1 MDDDDDDDR
10 ARRSIDRSI
19 DMGACAS
26 RRDDVDVV
34 DVDVDA
40 PDDVDVVVVDVEAEV
55 KKEPME
61 SVTVDAAAAAA
72 AGVGEPSPPWWAEAN
87 AQDGSSDE
95 EDSLDDAS
103 VFDSDDDEA
112 DAEEVSASRAEMFDP
127 LDVTRRADEDAQ
139 RRDREAKRKK
149 RRRRLI
155 GARKWSDLNEHL
167 RAALKSP
174 NALVRAKA
182 KKMLKEGMN
191 DEAEIA
197 FQRLMQMPSAAKH
210 AIINDGR
217 ITARDEPRACVEV
230 SRAFGE
236 AIRNEDFD
244 WASRDEISSLF
255 ADSVEYMNIRG
266 EYFNGKSKVLGS
278 LNESVRRLSSRMRSA
293 SAKGN
298 GTMLKSFMKWT
309 SEGPKY
315 EGCGR
320 KRGESQW
327 IIDYSFKMLLMT
339 VRIREYYV
347 IDDET
352 DLIVHLARCRM
363 S

>member
-1 MDDDDDDDR
+1 
-10 ARRSIDRSI
+10 
-19 DMGACAS
+19 MGACAS
-26 RRDDVDVV
+26 RRDDDVCDV
-34 DVDVDA
+34 DVDVDADA
-40 PDDVDVVVVDVEAEV
+40 PDDVDVVVVDVEDEV
-55 KKEPME
+55 KKETME
-61 SVTVDAAAAAA
+61 TVAVDADAAAAGT
-72 AGVGEPSPPWWAEAN
+72 AGAVGEPSPPWWAKAN
-87 AQDGSSDE
+87 AEDGSSDE

-103 VFDSDDDEA
+103 VFDSDDD
-112 DAEEVSASRAEMFDP
+112 DDDEVSASRAEMFDP
-127 LDVTRRADEDAQ
+127 LDVTRRADEDAKA
-139 RRDREAKRKK
+139 RDREAKRKK

-155 GARKWSDLNEHL
+155 GVRKWSDLNEHL
-167 RAALKSP
+167 REALKSP

-217 ITARDEPRACVEV
+217 ITAREEPRACVEV

-236 AIRNEDFD
+236 AIRNEDLD

-266 EYFNGKSKVLGS
+266 EYFKGKSKVIGS

-309 SEGPKY
+309 SEGPTY
-315 EGCGR
+315 EGSGR

-327 IIDYSFKMLLMT
+327 IIDYSFKLLLMT
-339 VRIREYYV
+339 IKIREYYV
-347 IDDET
+347 IDNET

>member
-1 MDDDDDDDR
+1 
-10 ARRSIDRSI
+10 
-19 DMGACAS
+19 MGACAS
-26 RRDDVDVV
+26 RREDVRDVDVDV

-40 PDDVDVVVVDVEAEV
+40 SDDVDVVVVDVEDEV
-55 KKEPME
+55 KKEKAE
-61 SVTVDAAAAAA
+61 TVTLDEDAGAAAA
-72 AGVGEPSPPWWAEAN
+72 AGVGEPSSPWWAEAY
-87 AQDGSSDE
+87 AKDGSSDE

-103 VFDSDDDEA
+103 VFDSDDDDDNEEA
-112 DAEEVSASRAEMFDP
+112 SASRAEMFDP
-127 LDVTRRADEDAQ
+127 LDVTRRADEDAKA
-139 RRDREAKRKK
+139 RDREEKKKK

-155 GARKWSDLNEHL
+155 GTRKWSDLNEHL

-197 FQRLMQMPSAAKH
+197 FQKLMQMPSAAKH

-217 ITARDEPRACVEV
+217 LTTRDEPRACVEV

-244 WASRDEISSLF
+244 WASRISSLF

-266 EYFNGKSKVLGS
+266 EYFKGKSNVLGS

-309 SEGPKY
+309 SKGPTY
-315 EGCGR
+315 EGSGR

-327 IIDYSFKMLLMT
+327 IIDYSFKLLLMT
-339 VRIREYYV
+339 IKIREYYV
-347 IDDET
+347 IDNET

>member
-1 MDDDDDDDR
+1 
-10 ARRSIDRSI
+10 
-19 DMGACAS
+19 MGACAS
-26 RRDDVDVV
+26 RRDDDDDDDVCDA
-34 DVDVDA
+34 DVDADA
-40 PDDVDVVVVDVEAEV
+40 PDDVDVVDVDVEDEV
-55 KKEPME
+55 KKETME
-61 SVTVDAAAAAA
+61 TVAVDADAAAAGTAGAA
-72 AGVGEPSPPWWAEAN
+72 GEPSSPWWAKAN
-87 AQDGSSDE
+87 AEDGSSDE

-103 VFDSDDDEA
+103 VFDSDDDE
-112 DAEEVSASRAEMFDP
+112 DEDDSEEVSASRAEMFDP

-210 AIINDGR
+210 AIINDGK

-255 ADSVEYMNIRG
+255 AGSVEYMNIRG
-266 EYFNGKSKVLGS
+266 EYFEGKSKVLGS

-347 IDDET
+347 IDNET

>member
-1 MDDDDDDDR
+1 MYHG
-10 ARRSIDRSI
+10 RRRQSATIIDRSI

-26 RRDDVDVV
+26 RRDDDDV
-34 DVDVDA
+34 DVDADA

-55 KKEPME
+55 KKETTME
-61 SVTVDAAAAAA
+61 SVAVDEGAAA
-72 AGVGEPSPPWWAEAN
+72 AGVGEPSPPWWAKAM
-87 AQDGSSDE
+87 DGSSDE

-103 VFDSDDDEA
+103 VFDSDDDE
-112 DAEEVSASRAEMFDP
+112 DEDDSEEVSASRAEMFDP

-255 ADSVEYMNIRG
+255 AGSVEYMNIRG
-266 EYFNGKSKVLGS
+266 EYFEGKSKVLGS
-278 LNESVRRLSSRMRSA
+278 LNESVRRLSSRMRSG

-347 IDDET
+347 IDNET

>member
-1 MDDDDDDDR
+1 
-10 ARRSIDRSI
+10 
-19 DMGACAS
+19 MGACAS
-26 RRDDVDVV
+26 RRDVDDV
-34 DVDVDA
+34 DVDVHDADA
-40 PDDVDVVVVDVEAEV
+40 PDDVDIVVVVEDEM
-55 KKEPME
+55 KKETTE
-61 SVTVDAAAAAA
+61 AKEERFAVGEGAAAVTDAS
-72 AGVGEPSPPWWAEAN
+72 SPPWWAEAN
-87 AQDGSSDE
+87 AQDGSSNE

-103 VFDSDDDEA
+103 VFDSDD
-112 DAEEVSASRAEMFDP
+112 EEGEEEGFPAARAEMFDP

-139 RRDREAKRKK
+139 ARDREAKRKT

-217 ITARDEPRACVEV
+217 HTTRDEPQACVEV

-244 WASRDEISSLF
+244 WAARDEISSLF

-266 EYFNGKSKVLGS
+266 EYFKGKSKVLGS

-315 EGCGR
+315 EGSGR

-327 IIDYSFKMLLMT
+327 IIDYSFKLLLMT
-339 VRIREYYV
+339 VKIREYYV
-347 IDDET
+347 IDNET

-363 S
+363 N

>member
-1 MDDDDDDDR
+1 M
-10 ARRSIDRSI
+10 
-19 DMGACAS
+19 
-26 RRDDVDVV
+26 
-34 DVDVDA
+34 
-40 PDDVDVVVVDVEAEV
+40 
-55 KKEPME
+55 
-61 SVTVDAAAAAA
+61 
-72 AGVGEPSPPWWAEAN
+72 
-87 AQDGSSDE
+87 
-95 EDSLDDAS
+95 
-103 VFDSDDDEA
+103 
-112 DAEEVSASRAEMFDP
+112 
-127 LDVTRRADEDAQ
+127 TRRADEDAKA
-139 RRDREAKRKK
+139 RDREAKRKK

-155 GARKWSDLNEHL
+155 GVRKWSDLNEHL
-167 RAALKSP
+167 REALKSP

-182 KKMLKEGMN
+182 KKRLTEGRN

-197 FQRLMQMPSAAKH
+197 FQRLMQLPSAAKH

-244 WASRDEISSLF
+244 WASRDEIHSLF

-266 EYFNGKSKVLGS
+266 EYFKGKSKVLGS

-309 SEGPKY
+309 SEGPTY
-315 EGCGR
+315 EGSGR

-327 IIDYSFKMLLMT
+327 IIDYSFKLLLMT
-339 VRIREYYV
+339 IKIREYYV